1 VPISLFLSASHGDTM
16 NIKNLIKNEDAVSI
30 TIGFILMF
38 SITVLVFSGIILSF
52 YTLSQRSSETAM
64 RTSFD
69 ILGSGFAIR
78 VTSMD
83 TLANLT
89 ISNGGT
95 VNQLEYD
102 FSIPASIANKGYSI
116 NITRKK
122 ILLDAENDAKAWI
135 PFNSSY
141 DITEELYSN
150 SQDYTLYFDN
160 NNKSIKIK
168 Q

>member
-1 VPISLFLSASHGDTM
+1 M
-16 NIKNLIKNEDAVSI
+16 NKKKLINNEEAVSI

-52 YTLSQRSSETAM
+52 YTLSQRSGETAM
-64 RTSFD
+64 RASFD
-69 ILGSGFAIR
+69 ILGSGFAVR

-122 ILLDAENDAKAWI
+122 ISLDAENDAKAWI
-135 PFNSSY
+135 PFNSSF

-150 SQDYTLYFDN
+150 SQDYTLYYDN
-160 NNKSIKIK
+160 NNKLIKIK